1 MATITTTPRRHTTV
15 AGLPPTVWA
24 AIAVVFAITA
34 TLVTLYLVR
43 TPAETTVDAGA
54 PAAVVESAGPYY
66 WEDIARQALAQTP
79 TAVIPDTFYVD
90 GLEQRAAEAQ
100 AGLAAPTTFVS
111 GYYWEEVGRMAVDA
125 SVAAAE
131 VPYIQQLEQM
141 AADARASLA
150 ADAGGATGYYWE
162 EISRQALERS
172 GGTPTLAEQIEVQ
185 LTK

>member
-15 AGLPPTVWA
+15 AGLPPTAWA
-24 AIAVVFAITA
+24 AIVVVFVITA

-100 AGLAAPTTFVS
+100 AAIAAPTTFVS

-125 SVAAAE
+125 SVATAD
-131 VPYIQQLEQM
+131 VPYIQQLERM
-141 AADARASLA
+141 AADGRAALA
-150 ADAGGATGYYWE
+150 VDVGATGYYWE
-162 EISRQALERS
+162 EINRQALERS
-172 GGTPTLAEQIEVQ
+172 GGTPTLAEQIEAQ